1 MHITTQKE
9 QFSYAYI
16 RAVATV
22 AGISITIPDI
32 DDDKVD
38 LLLKRAGGNGKLKSP
53 QFDVQV
59 KCTHTI
65 SPGDEVFKYE
75 MDVADYNY
83 LINQFMYPRI
93 VIIVIVPKDVND
105 WLEQSD
111 NELVLRHCGYWLS
124 LEGERRS
131 DNARTVML
139 EVPKMNIFTVDTLIQ
154 LMDKVAQGERL

>member
-22 AGISITIPDI
+22 AGISITRPDV

-38 LLLKRAGGNGKLKSP
+38 LLLKRTGGNGKLKSP

-65 SPGDEVFKYE
+65 SPDDEEFKYE
-75 MDVADYNY
+75 MDVNDYNY

-93 VIIVIVPKDVND
+93 VIIVIVPEDVND
-105 WLEQSD
+105 WLEQSN

-124 LEGERRS
+124 LEGKKRS
-131 DNARTVML
+131 NNLRTLTL
-139 EVPKMNIFTVDTLIQ
+139 EIPKINIFTVDTLIN
-154 LMDKVAQGERL
+154 LMDKVAQGKRL